1 MAATKQSVYELVTE
15 RIIKKLESGVIP
27 WRKPWNSCG
36 AVAWETQKEYRG
48 INAMLLEPG
57 EYATFNKIKE
67 AGGKV
72 KKGAKGQMV
81 VFWKMFENEEDASK
95 KIPFLR
101 YFTVFEINTQCEG
114 LKSKRKDAPINEH
127 SPIETAE
134 QIKEAYRNCP
144 PISYAPGKA
153 FYMPSADSIS
163 VPEINDY
170 NNPEEF
176 YSTMFH
182 EMVHS
187 TGHKSRLNRTGITAI
202 AAFGSETYSKE
213 ELVAEIGAAMLCTVA
228 GIDQTTFENSA
239 SYVSSWL
246 RALKGDPKLVVFA
259 ASQAQKAADHIR
271 GIKAEY

>member
-1 MAATKQSVYELVTE
+1 MATKQTVYEMVTE

-27 WRKPWNSCG
+27 WRKPWNSSG
-36 AVAWETQKEYRG
+36 AVAWDTQREYRG

-72 KKGAKGQMV
+72 KKGAKGQIV
-81 VFWKMFENEEDASK
+81 VFWKMFENEEDPDK
-95 KIPFLR
+95 KIPSLR
-101 YFTVFEINTQCEG
+101 YYTVFEINTQVEG
-114 LKSKRKDAPINEH
+114 LKSKRKESETHNH
-127 SPIETAE
+127 SPIESAE
-134 QIKEAYRNCP
+134 QIKEAYQNCP
-144 PISYAPGKA
+144 LISYAPGKA
-153 FYMPSADSIS
+153 FYMPSTDSIS

-187 TGHKSRLNRTGITAI
+187 TGHKSRLNRSGITAI

-213 ELVAEIGAAMLCTVA
+213 ELVAEIGSAMLCTVA

-246 RALKGDPKLVVFA
+246 RALKGDPKMVVFA